1 MHFWHINIFAC
12 VSYVESLSDAVA
24 ENETFFCAEKCNFC
38 ISLQIVDAVTGMAA
52 QVSVQS
58 G

>member
-1 MHFWHINIFAC
+1 MWKLE
-12 VSYVESLSDAVA
+12 VSLTGPPFDFTIS
-24 ENETFFCAEKCNFC
+24 CM
-38 ISLQIVDAVTGMAA
+38 SLQIVDAVTGMAA